1 MTRMPSLTRSKL
13 DEELGM
19 LFYAT
24 RRAGI
29 GGVLKEKVEDFI
41 VIELVLDGIPC
52 TSPEIGKW
60 GGSGEYTWFLIEKK
74 SIDTVTALR
83 LIGKALGIDYRALT
97 VMGLKDA
104 RALTFQLAC
113 VKGVKP
119 ENFPSCVGDRVRIL
133 AAFRM
138 PFKLTPNM
146 LYGNQFEINVRRLT
160 LGKSEAMSRID
171 EIWEEIKETGGAP
184 NYFGYQRFGT
194 IRPITHIVGK
204 CVLKGM
210 FKEAVYEL
218 LTKVFPHESERS
230 KEARKYLASTWD
242 LKGALKLFPRNLHH
256 ERMVIQYLIKHSD
269 DYFGAI
275 RTLPLQVRRL
285 FVEAFQ
291 AYVFN
296 RVLSKRLEEGIP
308 ISKAIAGDLVA
319 LHGAGS
325 TSILRA
331 NDSNL
336 EKLNRLINLG
346 KAEVVANVVGY
357 ATVLP
362 EGIPGELEREVLR
375 EENVSIENFK
385 VHHMPEVSSRGG
397 TRPLA
402 LKPGNFKATV
412 VDAELGCLAAFSF
425 TLRKGMYA
433 TVLLREFVKPENP
446 ALQGF

>member
-1 MTRMPSLTRSKL
+1 MTRMPSPTRSKL

-19 LFYAT
+19 LFYIT
-24 RRAGI
+24 RQAGI
-29 GGVLKEKVEDFI
+29 GGILKGKIEDFI
-41 VIELVLDGIPC
+41 VTELVLGGIPC
-52 TSPEIGKW
+52 TSPEIGGW
-60 GGSGEYTWFLIEKK
+60 GGSGEYTWFLFEKR

-83 LIGKALGIDYRALT
+83 LIGKALGVDYRSLT

-113 VKGVKP
+113 VKGIAP
-119 ENFPSCVGDRVRIL
+119 ENFPSCVGNRVKIL

-146 LYGNQFEINVRRLT
+146 LYGNQFEIKVRRLA
-160 LGKSEAMSRID
+160 LGKSEAMSRIS
-171 EIWEEIKETGGAP
+171 ELWEEIREAGGAP

-204 CVLKGM
+204 CILKGM

-218 LTKVFPHESERS
+218 LTRAFPHESEQS

-256 ERMVIQYLIKHSD
+256 ERMVIRYLIKHPD

-291 AYVFN
+291 AYIFN
-296 RVLSKRLEEGIP
+296 RVLSRRLKEEMP
-308 ISKAIAGDLVA
+308 ISKAVAGDLIA
-319 LHGAGS
+319 IYGAGS
-325 TSILRA
+325 ASILRA

-336 EKLNRLINLG
+336 EKLNQLISLG
-346 KAEVVANVVGY
+346 RAEVVTNVVGY

-362 EGIPGELEREVLR
+362 EGIPGKLEREVLK
-375 EENVSIENFK
+375 EENVSVENFK

-402 LKPGNFKATV
+402 LRPENFRAAV
-412 VDAELGCLAAFSF
+412 VDTELGCIAAFSF
-425 TLRKGMYA
+425 ALRKGMYA